1 MKKENH
7 MNRMKYL
14 TLLTCLAL
22 LTSCHETTPVKP
34 EDAPVQAGKTTLPF
48 FGEHDIE
55 LNTNEKGETLA
66 DTVFYSIPKFSFTNQ
81 FGKLISH
88 RDYTGKVSV
97 VDFFFTECPSICPML
112 SAQMSRLQ
120 SLVNQAGLKPDV
132 MFLSHSVKPGH
143 DTPEVLLSYGEK
155 LGADFTNWNFVT
167 GSAEDIY
174 DQAEEGYML
183 SAFPSDSAEG
193 GIFHT
198 DKITLLDRQ
207 MRIRGYYDGT
217 STKEVDR
224 LFEDL
229 KVLVKEKDGKK

>member
-1 MKKENH
+1 MT
-7 MNRMKYL
+7 RIKYI
-14 TLLTCLAL
+14 LLLFSFSGL
-22 LTSCHETTPVKP
+22 LTSCVDKQPVKP
-34 EDAPVQAGKTTLPF
+34 EDAPKEARKTTLPF
-48 FGEHDIE
+48 FGENDIE
-55 LNTNEKGETLA
+55 LNTNEKGETIA
-66 DTVFYSIPKFSFTNQ
+66 DTVFYAIPKFSFTNQ
-81 FGKLISH
+81 NGKLISH
-88 RDYTGKVSV
+88 RDYIGKVSV

-120 SLVNQAGLKPDV
+120 SLVNKAGLKAEV
-132 MFLSHSVKPGH
+132 MFLSHSVKPQH

-155 LGADFTNWNFVT
+155 LGADFSNWNFVT

-193 GIFHT
+193 GVFHT

-229 KVLVKEKDGKK
+229 KILVQEKDAKK

>member
-7 MNRMKYL
+7 MARINYFILL
-14 TLLTCLAL
+14 TLLFVVG
-22 LTSCHETTPVKP
+22 SCGDKPMVKP
-34 EDAPVQAGKTTLPF
+34 EETQNPPKKTSLPF

-55 LNTNEKGETLA
+55 LNTNSKGETIA
-66 DTVFYSIPKFSFTNQ
+66 DTVFYAIPKFSFTNQ
-81 FGKLISH
+81 NGKLISH

-97 VDFFFTECPSICPML
+97 VDFFFTECPSICPIL

-120 SLVNQAGLKPDV
+120 SLVNRGGLKTDV
-132 MFLSHSVKPGH
+132 MFLSHSVKPQH
-143 DTPEVLLSYGEK
+143 DTPAVLLSYGEK

-193 GIFHT
+193 GVFHT

-229 KVLVKEKDGKK
+229 KNLVTEKDGK